1 MVRKAQDGDLMNPI
15 ADAYNHPATGFNAF
29 HPYRYDQVTDWIER
43 QNPDTILNLGWNSEV
58 EIFNYVNQEFMLT
71 ERPFASDEDL

>member
-1 MVRKAQDGDLMNPI
+1 MNPI
-15 ADAYNHPATGFNAF
+15 ADAYNHSATGLNVF

-58 EIFNYVNQEFMLT
+58 EIFDYVNQEFMLN

>member
-1 MVRKAQDGDLMNPI
+1 MTGCEELMNPI

-43 QNPDTILNLGWNSEV
+43 QNPDTILNLGWNSEI
-58 EIFNYVNQEFMLT
+58 EIFNYVNQEFMLA
-71 ERPFASDEDL
+71 ERPFTSDEDS